1 MYFIYSSKTTDPD
14 AGPSEAEKNAVLYRT
29 LSVNSNSFK
38 VPLQKV
44 VQTITL
50 KKIFSPGTYQE
61 LWPRKIL
68 WTGNFIPGTYLRPG
82 PLGPGMYFEPGSYMD
97 QEL

>member
-1 MYFIYSSKTTDPD
+1 MYFIYSSKTTEPD

-38 VPLQKV
+38 VSLQKV

-50 KKIFSPGTYQE
+50 KKILAQELIRSFGPGRYFGLGTLYQE
-61 LWPRKIL
+61 L
-68 WTGNFIPGTYLRPG
+68 T
-82 PLGPGMYFEPGSYMD
+82 
-97 QEL
+97 